1 MTPYGDD
8 NQGGFFAALQ
18 NPANQ
23 GLLAA
28 GLAMLSGARGPNS
41 QGAVG
46 AGGLAGLQAF
56 QNAQAAGDMQAY
68 RQAQIR
74 KLEQDAQKQS
84 RIMTAL
90 GRITGDTGGTML
102 APGDAPNGAPSPAGP
117 LLAGPIPAGSPG
129 LLGGAAPGGG
139 AGVGVNLTLPDVLAL
154 KAAGGP
160 DLFDIYKYATDGVK
174 REANTA
180 YRNPVTGAVEYG
192 PPKLSEGM
200 ELYVG
205 ADGRPA
211 VRPVQGYSATNAAAK
226 GAEAGAIA
234 GAQAGFDLVD
244 VPDGRGGTVKM
255 PRLEALQRLG
265 GTASAAPAGA
275 GQGAAGGPP
284 NRFGRSSSPA
294 DQAFEKSVAEASAD
308 TYNTLQKAG
317 LNADKQ
323 IADYQRIGS
332 LLDGF
337 SGSSLSSVGMAG
349 AKLLNSI
356 GLEVDPALPNKEAAA
371 AIGNQLAL
379 KLRDP
384 ANGGGMPGAMSDAD
398 RNFLMQSVP
407 GLNQTDAGRKQL
419 IGYQVKV
426 LERNK
431 DVAQFAR
438 KWRQKYGRLDSLDP
452 AGQDFETALSAWTA
466 ANPLFG
472 GQ

>member
-1 MTPYGDD
+1 MALFD
-8 NQGGFFAALQ
+8 NEQGGLLPGLS
-18 NPANQ
+18 NPAAQ

-28 GLAMLSGARGPNS
+28 GLGLLAGSRGGNTAAAL
-41 QGAVG
+41 GT
-46 AGGLAGLQAF
+46 GGLAGLQAF
-56 QNAQAAGDMQAY
+56 QQAQAAGDMQAY

-74 KLEQDAQKQS
+74 KLDQDTQKQG
-84 RIMTAL
+84 RIMAAL
-90 GRITGDTGGTML
+90 GRITGDPGGTML
-102 APGDAPNGAPSPAGP
+102 APGGSPGDSPTPAGP

-129 LLGGAAPGGG
+129 LLGGAAQSGG
-139 AGVGVNLTLPDVLAL
+139 AGGGLNLTLPDVLAL
-154 KAAGGP
+154 KAMGGP
-160 DLFDIYKYATDGVK
+160 DLTDIYKISKEGTK
-174 REANTA
+174 REPGAA
-180 YRNPVTGAVEYG
+180 YVMDDGTVNFG
-192 PPKLSEGM
+192 PPKLPEGM
-200 ELYVG
+200 ELFVG
-205 ADGRPA
+205 PDGRPA
-211 VRPVQGYSATNAAAK
+211 VRPVQGYSTANAAAK
-226 GAEAGAIA
+226 GAEAAAIA
-234 GAQAGFDLVD
+234 GAQAGYDLVD

-255 PRLEALQRLG
+255 PRLSALQRLG
-265 GTASAAPAGA
+265 GTSAPG
-275 GQGAAGGPP
+275 GQGGQTGQPD
-284 NRFGRSSSPA
+284 RFGRSSSPA

-308 TYNTLQKAG
+308 TYNTLQKTG

-337 SGSSLSSVGMAG
+337 SGSSLSSVGMTG

-407 GLNQTDAGRKQL
+407 GLNQTDEGRKQL
-419 IGYQVKV
+419 ISYQVRV

-452 AGQDFETALSAWTA
+452 SGQDFDTALASWSA

>member
-46 AGGLAGLQAF
+46 TGGLAGLQAF
-56 QNAQAAGDMQAY
+56 QNAQAVGDMQAY

-74 KLEQDAQKQS
+74 KLEQDTQKQS
-84 RIMTAL
+84 ALMARL
-90 GRITGDTGGTML
+90 GRGNGEP
-102 APGDAPNGAPSPAGP
+102 APGGGGSGP
-117 LLAGPIPAGSPG
+117 LLAGPIPAGSSG
-129 LLGGAAPGGG
+129 LLGGGGSAAANGGG
-139 AGVGVNLTLPDVLAL
+139 FPYSLQDVIDIRAL
-154 KAAGGP
+154 GGP
-160 DLFDIYKYATDGVK
+160 DLFDMYKYATDGVK

-192 PPKLSEGM
+192 PPKLPEGM
-200 ELYVG
+200 ELVMG
-205 ADGRPA
+205 PNGPM
-211 VRPVQGYSATNAAAK
+211 VRAVQGYSDANAAAK
-226 GAEAGAIA
+226 GAEAAAVA
-234 GAQAGFDLVD
+234 GAQAGYDLVD

-255 PRLEALQRLG
+255 PRLNALQRLG
-265 GTASAAPAGA
+265 GTPAAG
-275 GQGAAGGPP
+275 GQGGAAGQPD
-284 NRFGRSSSPA
+284 RFGRSSSPA
-294 DQAFEKSVAEASAD
+294 DQAFEKSVAEASAE
-308 TYNTLQKAG
+308 TYNNLQKTG

-337 SGSSLSSVGMAG
+337 SGSSLSSVGMTG

-407 GLNQTDAGRKQL
+407 GLNQTDEGRKQL
-419 IGYQVKV
+419 ISYQVRV

-452 AGQDFETALSAWTA
+452 SGQDFDTALAAWSA

>member
-46 AGGLAGLQAF
+46 TGGLAGLQAF
-56 QNAQAAGDMQAY
+56 QNAQAAGDMQSY
-68 RQAQIR
+68 RKAQIQ
-74 KLEQDAQKQS
+74 KLEQDAQKQN
-84 RIMTAL
+84 RIMTVL
-90 GRITGDTGGTML
+90 GRITGDPGGTML
-102 APGDAPNGAPSPAGP
+102 APGGDSPARGP
-117 LLAGPIPAGSPG
+117 LLAGPIPAGSAG
-129 LLGGAAPGGG
+129 LLGGGTPAAGADGGF
-139 AGVGVNLTLPDVLAL
+139 NLSLPDVLAL

-192 PPKLSEGM
+192 PPKLPEGM
-200 ELYVG
+200 ELVMG
-205 ADGRPA
+205 PNGPM
-211 VRPVQGYSATNAAAK
+211 VRAVQGYSDANAAAK
-226 GAEAGAIA
+226 GAEAAAVA
-234 GAQAGFDLVD
+234 GAQAGYDLVD

-255 PRLEALQRLG
+255 PRLNALQRLG
-265 GTASAAPAGA
+265 GTSAPG
-275 GQGAAGGPP
+275 GQGGAAGQPD
-284 NRFGRSSSPA
+284 RFGRSSSPA

-323 IADYQRIGS
+323 IASYQRIGS

-337 SGSSLSSVGMAG
+337 SGSSLTSVGMTG
-349 AKLLNSI
+349 AKLLSAI
-356 GLEVDPALPNKEAAA
+356 GLNVDPGLENKEAAV

-379 KLRDP
+379 QLRDP
-384 ANGGGMPGAMSDAD
+384 ENGGGMPGAMSDAD

-407 GLNQTDAGRKQL
+407 GLNQTDGGRKQL
-419 IGYQVKV
+419 ISYQVRV

-452 AGQDFETALSAWTA
+452 NGQDFDTALAAWSA

>member
-1 MTPYGDD
+1 MGPYGD
-8 NQGGFFAALQ
+8 NNEGGFFQGLQ
-18 NPANQ
+18 DPMNQ

-28 GLAMLSGARGPNS
+28 GLSMLANARGPNS
-41 QGAVG
+41 GNAIG
-46 AGGLAGLQAF
+46 TGGLLGLQAL
-56 QNAQAAGDMQAY
+56 QNAQGNAENRSYLQA
-68 RQAQIR
+68 RTR
-74 KLEQDAQKQS
+74 KLEQDLRKDGQLMAVVN
-84 RIMTAL
+84 R
-90 GRITGDTGGTML
+90 GRGG
-102 APGDAPNGAPSPAGP
+102 PAPNGGGGSGGA
-117 LLAGPIPAGSPG
+117 LLAGAIPAGSPG
-129 LLGGAAPGGG
+129 LLGGGVPPAAGNGGFPY
-139 AGVGVNLTLPDVLAL
+139 TLQDVIDMKIL
-154 KAAGGP
+154 GGP
-160 DLFDIYKYATDGVK
+160 DLFDELKYATDGVK

-192 PPKLSEGM
+192 PPKLPEGM
-200 ELYVG
+200 ELVMG
-205 ADGRPA
+205 PNGPM
-211 VRPVQGYSATNAAAK
+211 VRAVQGYSDANAAAK
-226 GAEAGAIA
+226 AAEAGAVA
-234 GAQAGFDLVD
+234 GAQAGYDLVD

-255 PRLEALQRLG
+255 PRLSALQRLG
-265 GTASAAPAGA
+265 GTSASG
-275 GQGAAGGPP
+275 GQGGAAGQPD
-284 NRFGRSSSPA
+284 RFGRSSSPA
-294 DQAFEKSVAEASAD
+294 DQAFEKSVAEASAE
-308 TYNTLQKAG
+308 TYNNLQKTG

-337 SGSSLSSVGMAG
+337 SGSSLSSVGMTG

-407 GLNQTDAGRKQL
+407 GLNQTDEGRKQL
-419 IGYQVKV
+419 ISYQVRV

-452 AGQDFETALSAWTA
+452 SGQDFDTALATWSA

>member
-1 MTPYGDD
+1 MALFD
-8 NQGGFFAALQ
+8 NEQGGLLPGVS
-18 NPANQ
+18 NPAAQ

-28 GLAMLSGARGPNS
+28 GLALLGGSRSGNAA
-41 QGAVG
+41 GALG
-46 AGGLAGLQAF
+46 ASGLAGLQAF
-56 QNAQAAGDMQAY
+56 QQAQAAGDMQAY
-68 RQAQIR
+68 RKAQIQ
-74 KLEQDAQKQS
+74 KLEQDTQKQN
-84 RIMTAL
+84 RIMSVL

-102 APGDAPNGAPSPAGP
+102 APGGDSPARGP
-117 LLAGPIPAGSPG
+117 LLAGPIPSGSPG
-129 LLGGAAPGGG
+129 LLGGAGADAGAGGG
-139 AGVGVNLTLPDVLAL
+139 FNLSLPDVLAL

-192 PPKLSEGM
+192 PPKLPEGM
-200 ELYVG
+200 ELVMG
-205 ADGRPA
+205 PNGPM
-211 VRPVQGYSATNAAAK
+211 VRAVQGYSDANAAAK
-226 GAEAGAIA
+226 GAEAAAIA
-234 GAQAGFDLVD
+234 GAQAGYDLVD

-255 PRLEALQRLG
+255 PRLSALQRLG
-265 GTASAAPAGA
+265 GTSAPGGQGSQA
-275 GQGAAGGPP
+275 GQPD
-284 NRFGRSSSPA
+284 RFGRSSSPA
-294 DQAFEKSVAEASAD
+294 DQAFEKSVAEASAE
-308 TYNTLQKAG
+308 TYNTLQKTG

-337 SGSSLSSVGMAG
+337 SGSNLSSVGMAG

-407 GLNQTDAGRKQL
+407 GLNQTDEGRKQL
-419 IGYQVKV
+419 ISYQVRV

-452 AGQDFETALSAWTA
+452 SGQDFDTALAAWSA